1 MEQTSVRSFVWY
13 LGVLA
18 ACLAGGLVG
27 NLSTT
32 LLLIIINET
41 LFYFLSLCFTALLAS
56 LCAVFAGN
64 VLAVDEHRARLWF
77 VVGVSEVAAILVAL
91 ANTVLV
97 TYPVIYGVSITPVSL
112 GQQMMFN
119 TVAISLVSTAATWSL
134 RRPPTATDTDAPK
147 DTISAVLLILLALL
161 LMVSGIVIYDMLV
174 PGA

>member
-1 MEQTSVRSFVWY
+1 M
-13 LGVLA
+13 GVLA
-18 ACLAGGLVG
+18 ACLVGGLVG

-32 LLLIIINET
+32 LLFIIIDET
-41 LFYFLSLCFTALLAS
+41 LSYFLSLCFTALVAT
-56 LCAVFAGN
+56 LCATLAGN
-64 VLAVDEHRARLWF
+64 ALAGDGRRVRLWL

-97 TYPVIYGVSITPVSL
+97 TYPIIDGVSITPVSF
-112 GQQMMFN
+112 GQQMTFN

-134 RRPPTATDTDAPK
+134 RRPPKATDTDAPK
-147 DTISAVLLILLALL
+147 DTISAVLLVALALL